1 MPSGR
6 CEKTAPSSRSALSS
20 GVHCFSPAAV
30 FLAVSPS
37 LLQCRQVADGVV
49 QRNNEDEI
57 LRIFSVNDCN
67 FEENL
72 IAIDGCKSTADAG
85 PRDLLNVAQ
94 EIRAG

>member
-1 MPSGR
+1 MLSTCFHGII
-6 CEKTAPSSRSALSS
+6 CKSR
-20 GVHCFSPAAV
+20 AAKWAHAHHRH
-30 FLAVSPS
+30 LGIQHGIEPIERES
-37 LLQCRQVADGVV
+37 VADGVV